1 MKILL
6 PLITYNHTCLTEFM
20 MSIMQFV
27 VMCKDAN
34 IPLVV
39 IPITFESLIQRA
51 RNACV
56 AMFLSDPE
64 FTHLL
69 FVDGDIEFN
78 AEDLM
83 RLIMTN
89 QPVVGAAYPQKWISH
104 ELYKAA
110 TAANISNPL
119 EVATKMSVHLKHQ
132 PMAPLLEADYVT
144 TGFLCIQ
151 RMVFEKMMA
160 AYPQRKYKNDIDGY
174 SSTNPDMFYDFFP
187 VEIHPETRRFESE
200 DYGFSRLWTSLGG
213 KIHVLADVSL
223 KHHGWF
229 GYPGN
234 LWRQLQ
240 VQAQQQQAHAS
251 TPY

>member
-1 MKILL
+1 
-6 PLITYNHTCLTEFM
+6 
-20 MSIMQFV
+20 MSVMQFV
-27 VMCKDAN
+27 VLCKDSK

-56 AMFLSDPE
+56 AMFLSDTE

-69 FVDGDIEFN
+69 FVDGDIEFD
-78 AEDLM
+78 AQDLM
-83 RLIMTN
+83 RLILAN
-89 QPVVGAAYPQKWISH
+89 QPVVGAAYPQKWLSN
-104 ELYKAA
+104 ELYSSAVA
-110 TAANISNPL
+110 LNIPNPL
-119 EVATKMSVHLKHQ
+119 EVSTKMSVHLKRQ
-132 PMAPLLEADYVT
+132 PLAPLLEADYVT

-151 RMVFEKMMA
+151 RMVFEKMIQ
-160 AYPQRKYKNDIDGY
+160 AYPHRKYTNDIDGY
-174 SSTNPDMFYDFFP
+174 SSCNPDAFYDFFP
-187 VEIHPETRRFESE
+187 VEIHPNTRRFESE

-240 VQAQQQQAHAS
+240 IQAQAQAQQPMPSQGL
-251 TPY
+251 

>member
-1 MKILL
+1 
-6 PLITYNHTCLTEFM
+6 
-20 MSIMQFV
+20 MSVMQFV
-27 VMCKDAN
+27 VLCKDSQ
-34 IPLVV
+34 IPLVI

-56 AMFLSDPE
+56 AMFLSDPQ
-64 FTHLL
+64 FTHLV
-69 FVDGDIEFN
+69 FVDGDIEFD
-78 AEDLM
+78 AQDLM
-83 RLIMTN
+83 RLILAN
-89 QPVVGAAYPQKWISH
+89 QPVVAAAYPQKWLSH
-104 ELYKAA
+104 DLFKAA
-110 TAANISNPL
+110 VAKNTPNPL

-132 PMAPLLEADYVT
+132 PIAPLLEAEYVT

-151 RMVFEKMMA
+151 RMVFEKMIK
-160 AYPQRKYKNDIDGY
+160 AYPNRKYKNDIDGY
-174 SSTNPDMFYDFFP
+174 SSCNPDMFYDFFP

-229 GYPGN
+229 GFPGN

-240 VQAQQQQAHAS
+240 FSVQAQQQQTS
-251 TPY
+251 TQQISS